1 MPSNLGAAIYGLITV
16 GALLSAES
24 TQRETYPATVAA
36 VTITLLIYWLAHSY
50 ADFTSW
56 RLEEN
61 KRIALDDLA
70 RMMVRQLPI
79 LFGAAIPLVT
89 LVAAWAVGSSL
100 ATAVTAAIWAS
111 AATILIVEILAAL
124 RSHQSG
130 RALVL
135 QTSIGALLG
144 ALIIALR
151 LVLH

>member
-100 ATAVTAAIWAS
+100 ATAVTAAIWTS
-111 AATILIVEILAAL
+111 AATILVVEILAAL
-124 RSHQSG
+124 QAHQSG